1 MSRVTQ
7 QRYSTAPGVSRR
19 GETRGDGALTAVD
32 DIAMGMQPARPFC
45 FGVIG
50 TTAAVVVQSLGG
62 WICDKV
68 WEGCNVRVFVV
79 RHGDARALQIL
90 GVRKLYE
97 YRPDEFLHQ
106 LPSLDGLAVT
116 AELVD
121 GDAEVAHVLRTILNL
136 NRLRLTVW
144 GQDAPTLLD
153 TDWQPGEYR
162 PSIAARA
169 FKAHAVT
176 AAGQLPTTTSCESF
190 RRVSGV
196 GRPAYSR
203 D

>member
-1 MSRVTQ
+1 MRRVAQ
-7 QRYSTAPGVSRR
+7 PRYSTASGVSRR
-19 GETRGDGALTAVD
+19 GETRGDGALTALD
-32 DIAMGMQPARPFC
+32 DIPMGMRPARPFC

-68 WEGCNVRVFVV
+68 WEGCNVRVSVV

-90 GVRKLYE
+90 GVKRLYK
-97 YRPDEFLHQ
+97 YRPDELMQH

-121 GDAEVAHVLRTILNL
+121 GDAGVAQVLRTILNL
-136 NRLRLTVW
+136 NRLRPTVW

-162 PSIAARA
+162 PSIAAQA
-169 FKAHAVT
+169 FKAHAVM
-176 AAGQLPTTTSCESF
+176 AAGQLPTTTSSESF
-190 RRVSGV
+190 RCASGV
-196 GRPAYSR
+196 GRPPLSR
-203 D
+203 Y

>member
-7 QRYSTAPGVSRR
+7 QPYSTAPGISRR
-19 GETRGDGALTAVD
+19 GETRRDGLTALD
-32 DIAMGMQPARPFC
+32 DMPMGMWPARPFC

-68 WEGCNVRVFVV
+68 WEGCSVRVSVQ
-79 RHGDARALQIL
+79 RQGDATALRIL
-90 GVRKLYE
+90 GVGRLYS
-97 YRPDEFLHQ
+97 YRPDELMHQ

-121 GDAEVAHVLRTILNL
+121 GDAEMAQVLRTILDL
-136 NRLRLTVW
+136 NHFGLTVW
-144 GQDAPTLLD
+144 GQDAPALLHA
-153 TDWQPGEYR
+153 DWQPGEYR
-162 PSIAARA
+162 PSNAARA

-176 AAGQLPTTTSCESF
+176 AVGQLPTTSSCESF
-190 RRVSGV
+190 RCASGR
-196 GRPAYSR
+196 GRPTFSR
-203 D
+203 H